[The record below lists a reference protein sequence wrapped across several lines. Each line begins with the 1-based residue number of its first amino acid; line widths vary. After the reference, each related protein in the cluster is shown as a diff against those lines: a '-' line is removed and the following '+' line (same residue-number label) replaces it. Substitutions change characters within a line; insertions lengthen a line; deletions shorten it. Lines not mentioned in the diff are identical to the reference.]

1 MVSTTFK
8 TRYNNLNHISSFKNR
23 TQENSTG
30 LSKHVWDWKR
40 ENRKQENSTGLSKHI
55 WDWKRENKPLEIKW
69 SIASLATHYQKEIN
83 KCQLCLTEKISSFL
97 QKEIHH

>member
-23 TQENSTG
+23 
-30 LSKHVWDWKR
+30 
-40 ENRKQENSTGLSKHI
+40 KQENSTGLSKHG
-55 WDWKRENKPLEIKW
+55 WDWKRENNPLEIKW